1 MKILSI
7 DTSSKICGVTISDNE
22 NVLIHLSNDDEKTH
36 SVKLMPMVD
45 RALKSTNLSLNDISL
60 LAVCTGPGS
69 FTGVRIGIATIKA
82 FSDVKH
88 IPIVGVSSL
97 ESLAYNVIEKI
108 SDLKNTLI
116 CSLID
121 AKNNNVYCGVYNFS
135 SNAGVNTVCN
145 QIGMFAEDIDTTI
158 SRIKDIIFNFDN
170 TSEENSI
177 IKTSSKKDTEAGNIT
192 LSKFN
197 TLIFVGDGAV
207 VHQEKLKNAFDFN
220 DVSDIGSESNT
231 ASATSTTSMLVQFA
245 EDNYNLQNSNSVA
258 KSALNK
264 YNQGNFGYSSSI
276 SPIYLKKSQAE
287 RALEEKIKILPMS
300 ASDIDAITPNFETE
314 FDKFWNINTL
324 KNDFAN
330 PNSTYIIAKLDDEI
344 VGFAG
349 FLKICDE
356 ANIMNIVTKVE
367 KRHLGIGSKLM
378 QALIDEAKKQ
388 NLTSITLEVND
399 KNFQAIKLYEKFG
412 FKRIGLRKKYYNNTD
427 DAIIMSL
434 IGTGLNE
441 TSMSSL
447 RTGLK

>member
-22 NVLIHLSNDDEKTH
+22 NILIHLSNDDEKTH

-45 RALKSTNLSLNDISL
+45 TAFKSTNLTLDDISL

-97 ESLAYNVIEKI
+97 ESLAYNVIETDIESEI
-108 SDLKNTLI
+108 SRTLKETTNTNNLGNLESTLI

-121 AKNNNVYCGVYNFS
+121 AKNNNVYCGLYSLNK
-135 SNAGVNTVCN
+135 NDTGNTFCN
-145 QIGMFAEDIDTTI
+145 QIEMFAENIDIAISKIKATI
-158 SRIKDIIFNFDN
+158 VGSKAINNKISNIEVLDIEN
-170 TSEENSI
+170 EETAN
-177 IKTSSKKDTEAGNIT
+177 NI
-192 LSKFN
+192 LRQKFHN
-197 TLIFVGDGAV
+197 IIFVGDGAI
-207 VHQEKLKNAFDFN
+207 VHQEKLKTAFDFN
-220 DVSDIGSESNT
+220 VVPDSNI
-231 ASATSTTSMLVQFA
+231 ASATSTTSILVQFA

-258 KSALNK
+258 KSALSK

-300 ASDIDAITPNFETE
+300 NSDIDAITPNFETE

-324 KNDFAN
+324 KNDFSN
-330 PNSTYIIAKLDDEI
+330 PNSTYIIAKIDDEI

-356 ANIMNIVTKVE
+356 ANIMNIVTKVD
-367 KRHLGIGSKLM
+367 KRQLGIGSKLM

-434 IGTGLNE
+434 
-441 TSMSSL
+441 
-447 RTGLK
+447 